1 MDLNQLIKYY
11 DSNIHQPTKRQ
22 IVTKHVILQQIMIR
36 SVIWQNISLNIAVLL
51 AIVTIGCKSG
61 MALEKS
67 LNENKKLR
75 EELSQLK
82 SDFRDHEQLAEE
94 LKNTKF
100 QLRKT
105 EDALSSFYIQFKSDS
120 VAFQKND
127 KEINRESKTTL
138 ESDRLINNLTSE
150 LKTIKEE
157 LAQLKKEHLSINE
170 KQNNA
175 LLTIKQLSNELSL
188 KNLAIADLNSEMEKL
203 KFQQNEKST
212 TPQTEEKLIAC
223 QNELARIQAR
233 TTELEEEKKKILDDL
248 ETAKQHN
255 LNEQNNALM
264 DQLQIEIKSKND
276 KLFILQ
282 KNLDSINLEKNKTN
296 LVFEE
301 SILIKSKLKEIEKS
315 KEEISKEHES
325 CKNQLNSNAI
335 IIENLKIDRD
345 SYKNE
350 IEILKQNY
358 YKQKDVINKKA
369 IDSLN
374 KIAFREYSK
383 KLNKAIDSIQRIND
397 LNKIKTDKENTR
409 LQSKLNKFENSIKLK
424 ESEIHALSTKLISC
438 YTRDSINQTI
448 LNKTTPIEQKEEMV
462 QNEVMT
468 EKNKFPS
475 NGTSNFGKNS
485 IKKINEIIKKHNNKI
500 SLIAN
505 SDLIRISFPH
515 EVLFDSKNIALNQSG
530 SDILLDVIEALSS
543 EKDLIIDINST
554 INGDKSKF
562 ETKEI
567 NILRTSTISKLFL
580 AMGIKAQRISFGI
593 DKNSTLQSNSN
604 EQQIIELSFTK

>member
-1 MDLNQLIKYY
+1 
-11 DSNIHQPTKRQ
+11 
-22 IVTKHVILQQIMIR
+22 MIR
-36 SVIWQNISLNIAVLL
+36 SVIWKNISLNIAVLL
-51 AIVTIGCKSG
+51 ALVTIGCKSG
-61 MALEKS
+61 MTLEKS

-75 EELSQLK
+75 DELSHLK
-82 SDFRDHEQLAEE
+82 SDFKDHEQLAEE
-94 LKNTKF
+94 LKNTKS

-105 EDALSSFYIQFKSDS
+105 EDALSSLYIQFKSDS

-138 ESDRLINNLTSE
+138 ESDRLINNLSSE
-150 LKTIKEE
+150 LKSIKEE
-157 LAQLKKEHLSINE
+157 LTQFKKEYHSLNE

-175 LLTIKQLSNELSL
+175 LFTIKELNNELSS
-188 KNLAIADLNSEMEKL
+188 KNLYIADLNSEIEKL

-223 QNELARIQAR
+223 QNELVRIQSR
-233 TTELEEEKKKILDDL
+233 KTELEEEKKKILEDL
-248 ETAKQHN
+248 EAVKQHN

-282 KNLDSINLEKNKTN
+282 KNLDSINFEKNKTN

-335 IIENLKIDRD
+335 IIENLKLDRD

-374 KIAFREYSK
+374 KIAFMEYSK
-383 KLNKAIDSIQRIND
+383 KLNKATDSIQRIND
-397 LNKIKTDKENTR
+397 LNKIKTEKENTR

-424 ESEIHALSTKLISC
+424 ESEIHTLNTKLISC
-438 YTRDSINQTI
+438 YTRDSINQTT
-448 LNKTTPIEQKEEMV
+448 LNKNTPIDQKEEIV

-468 EKNKFPS
+468 EKNKFS
-475 NGTSNFGKNS
+475 SSGTSNFGKNS
-485 IKKINEIIKKHNNKI
+485 IKKISEIIKKHNNKI
-500 SLIAN
+500 KLTAN

-530 SDILLDVIEALSS
+530 SDILLDVIKALIG
-543 EKDLIIDINST
+543 EKDLIININST

-593 DKNSTLQSNSN
+593 DRNSTLQSNSN
-604 EQQIIELSFTK
+604 EEQIIELSFTK

>member
-1 MDLNQLIKYY
+1 
-11 DSNIHQPTKRQ
+11 
-22 IVTKHVILQQIMIR
+22 MIR
-36 SVIWQNISLNIAVLL
+36 SVIWKNISLNIAVLL
-51 AIVTIGCKSG
+51 ALVTIGCKSG
-61 MALEKS
+61 MTLEKS

-82 SDFRDHEQLAEE
+82 SDFKDHEQLDEE
-94 LKNTKF
+94 LKNTKS

-105 EDALSSFYIQFKSDS
+105 EDALSSLYIQFKSDS

-138 ESDRLINNLTSE
+138 ESDRLINNLSSE

-157 LAQLKKEHLSINE
+157 LTQFKKEYHSLNE

-175 LLTIKQLSNELSL
+175 LFTIKELNNELSS
-188 KNLAIADLNSEMEKL
+188 KNLYIADLNSEIEKL

-223 QNELARIQAR
+223 QNELVRIQSR
-233 TTELEEEKKKILDDL
+233 KTELEEEKKKILEDL
-248 ETAKQHN
+248 EAVKQHN

-264 DQLQIEIKSKND
+264 DQLQIEIKSKNE

-335 IIENLKIDRD
+335 IIENLKLDQD

-350 IEILKQNY
+350 IEILKQNI

-374 KIAFREYSK
+374 KIAFREYSN
-383 KLNKAIDSIQRIND
+383 KLNKAVDSIQKIAN
-397 LNKIKTDKENTR
+397 LNKIKAEKENTR
-409 LQSKLNKFENSIKLK
+409 LHSKINKFENNIKLK
-424 ESEIHALSTKLISC
+424 ESEIQTLNSELKSC
-438 YTRDSINQTI
+438 YIRDSINQTI
-448 LNKTTPIEQKEEMV
+448 LNKTTPIEQKEEIV

-485 IKKINEIIKKHNNKI
+485 IKKINEIIKKNNTKI
-500 SLIAN
+500 RLIAN

-530 SDILLDVIEALSS
+530 SDILLDVIEALIG
-543 EKDLIIDINST
+543 EKDLIININST

-593 DKNSTLQSNSN
+593 DRNSTLQSNSN
-604 EQQIIELSFTK
+604 EEQIIELSFTK